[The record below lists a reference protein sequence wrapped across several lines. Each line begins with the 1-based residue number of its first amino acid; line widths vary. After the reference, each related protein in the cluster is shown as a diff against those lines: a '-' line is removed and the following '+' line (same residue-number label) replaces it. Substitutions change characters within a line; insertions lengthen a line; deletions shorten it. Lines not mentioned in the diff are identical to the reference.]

1 VNILPDIFVYINEKA
16 KMTKKLYRSEKNK
29 MIAGV
34 CAGLGDYFDVDF
46 TLVRLIFVALG
57 LLTAVFPM
65 VIFYIVAW
73 IVIPL
78 GDEEQSKIEKKS

>member
-1 VNILPDIFVYINEKA
+1 
-16 KMTKKLYRSEKNK
+16 MTKKLYRSEKNK

-46 TLVRLIFVALG
+46 TLVRLIFVALT
-57 LLTAVFPM
+57 LVTAIFPM
-65 VIFYIVAW
+65 VIFYVVAW

-78 GDEEQSKIEKKS
+78 EDGNQSKIEKKS